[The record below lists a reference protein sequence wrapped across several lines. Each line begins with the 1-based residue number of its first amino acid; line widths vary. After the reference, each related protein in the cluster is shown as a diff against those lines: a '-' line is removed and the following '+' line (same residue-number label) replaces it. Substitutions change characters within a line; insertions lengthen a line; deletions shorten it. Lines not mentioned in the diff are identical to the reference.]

1 MSVQR
6 MRLKDLEQSS
16 NVGSMVATD
25 SNGEGYYLAP
35 GPVNN
40 VLVIDASGIPF
51 WSNVLTVTGINY
63 RSSLCTGPTP
73 SISFGTGAGT
83 GASVTVA
90 GTQEGGTVTLT
101 TGSGALA
108 ANAVIFT
115 ISYLSSLPPNGS
127 AVTLFPINGNAAQ
140 MALNIVAAGTR
151 NGFSAVCTQTLNPNT
166 TYQWNYLTSGY

>member
-1 MSVQR
+1 MAVQR

-25 SNGEGYYLAP
+25 GNGEGYYLAP

-51 WSNVLTVTGINY
+51 WSNILTVNGLNY
-63 RSSLCTGPTP
+63 NAAICHGPTP

-83 GASVTVA
+83 GASVTIT
-90 GTQEGGTVTLT
+90 GTQEGGTVSLT
-101 TGSGALA
+101 TGSSALA

-115 ISYLSSLPPNGS
+115 VTNLSPAPPNGH
-127 AVTLFPINGNAAQ
+127 AVALFPINSNAAQ

-151 NGFSAVCTQTLNPNT
+151 FGFSAVCTQTLNPNT